1 MERSQLDERVRNDMS
16 LIIRENDRLFNYYIR
31 PNVMKKRNYGA
42 RKAHKVFIL
51 GMLKR
56 ERNAKKV

>member
-1 MERSQLDERVRNDMS
+1 MERSQLDEWIQNDMS
-16 LIIRENDRLFNYYIR
+16 LIIRENGRLFKYYTK
-31 PNVMKKRNYGA
+31 PNVKKKRNYGA

-56 ERNAKKV
+56 ERNAKKM

>member
-1 MERSQLDERVRNDMS
+1 MERSQRDKKIQNEIS
-16 LIIRENDRLFNYYIR
+16 LIIRENWGLFNYYNK
-31 PNVMKKRNYGA
+31 PNVNKKRKYGA

-56 ERNAKKV
+56 ERNAKKM